1 MTEIVPPDRGR
12 ERQASR
18 RARTSVPSPRP
29 AHEASGARHPAA
41 PPAPLP
47 AAPPA
52 PLPAA
57 PFPAELVESLVA
69 MAARAPSLHNTQPW
83 RFRTGSHGLE
93 LTADQD
99 RFLPGLDPAGREML
113 LSCGA
118 ALFGLRLAVRQAG
131 YLPVVILL
139 PDPARPALL
148 ARVQLGA
155 VAPATRSDRQMLAA
169 LPHRHTHRGP
179 FDPGPVAA
187 GLLAG
192 LRRDAAAEGA
202 TLCYIDQP
210 DRYQQLA
217 TLVAAAGRLQQADPA
232 ALRETRS
239 WTRPGGAA
247 ARDGVPAH
255 SFPAP
260 RDPQA
265 GRLAQRDFDLG
276 RDFGLLESSG
286 GPPSA
291 TAVLVTAADGPAD
304 WLRAGQALHR
314 LLLHAASRWVFASL
328 HSQPLELPSLRAKIR
343 NRLDLPGAPQLILQL
358 GRART
363 AAATARRPP
372 QEFLD

>member
-1 MTEIVPPDRGR
+1 MTEINPPDRGR
-12 ERQASR
+12 ERQASPR
-18 RARTSVPSPRP
+18 VRISVPSPRP
-29 AHEASGARHPAA
+29 AQEAPGPRHPAA
-41 PPAPLP
+41 PLP
-47 AAPPA
+47 AD
-52 PLPAA
+52 
-57 PFPAELVESLVA
+57 LVESLVA
-69 MAARAPSLHNTQPW
+69 MAARAPSLHNSQPW

-93 LTADQD
+93 LAADPD
-99 RFLPGLDPAGREML
+99 RSLPGVDPAGREML

-131 YLPVVILL
+131 YLPVVSLL
-139 PDPARPALL
+139 PDPAQPALL

-155 VAPATRSDRQMLAA
+155 VAPATRSERQMLAA
-169 LPHRHTHRGP
+169 VPHRHTHRGP
-179 FDPGPVAA
+179 FEPGRVAA

-192 LRRDAAAEGA
+192 LRRAAAAEGA

-210 DRYQQLA
+210 DHYQQLA
-217 TLVAAAGRLQQADPA
+217 TLVAAADRQQQADPA
-232 ALRETRS
+232 ALSETRS

-260 RDPQA
+260 RNPQA
-265 GRLAQRDFDLG
+265 CRLAQRDFDLG
-276 RDFGLLESSG
+276 RDFGRLDSSG

-291 TAVLVTAADGPAD
+291 TAVLVTAADGQAD

-328 HSQPLELPSLRAKIR
+328 HSQPLELPSLRAEIR
-343 NRLDLPGAPQLILQL
+343 TRLALPGAPQMVLQL

-372 QEFLD
+372 PELLD